1 MLFFLGLA
9 LILLH
14 EMDAMRCHE
23 WRIFPGLSQLSE
35 RTGFMLFMILHI
47 PLFVVIFSHLDS
59 LEFRK
64 GFDIFLIIHMGAHL
78 LFLRHPK
85 NEFRDWLSWSIICGA
100 ALFGAADYLSISS

>member
-23 WRIFPGLSQLSE
+23 WRIF
-35 RTGFMLFMILHI
+35 
-47 PLFVVIFSHLDS
+47 
-59 LEFRK
+59 
-64 GFDIFLIIHMGAHL
+64 
-78 LFLRHPK
+78 
-85 NEFRDWLSWSIICGA
+85 RDWLSWSIIGGA

>member
-1 MLFFLGLA
+1 MLFFIGLA

-35 RTGFMLFMILHI
+35 HAGFYLFMMLHI
-47 PLFVVIFSHLDS
+47 PLFIVIFSNLDS
-59 LEFRK
+59 PAFRR
-64 GFDIFLIIHMGAHL
+64 GFDIFLIIHLGLHL

-85 NEFRDWLSWSIICGA
+85 NEFKDWLSWSIIAGA
-100 ALFGAADYLSISS
+100 ALFGAADYLSIPR

>member
-1 MLFFLGLA
+1 MLFSIGLA

-35 RTGFMLFMILHI
+35 RTGFFLFMVLHI
-47 PLFVVIFSHLDS
+47 PLFVVIFSNLDN
-59 LEFRK
+59 LEFRR
-64 GFDIFLIIHMGAHL
+64 GFDVFLIIHLGLHL

-85 NEFRDWLSWSIICGA
+85 NEFRDWLSWSIITGA
-100 ALFGAADYLSISS
+100 ALFGAADYFNIPS